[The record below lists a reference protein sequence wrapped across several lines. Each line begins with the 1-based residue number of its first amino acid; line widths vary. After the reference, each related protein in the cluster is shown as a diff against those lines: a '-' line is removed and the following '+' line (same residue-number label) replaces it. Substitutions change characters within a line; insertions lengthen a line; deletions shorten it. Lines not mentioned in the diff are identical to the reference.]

1 MADHITLVPGIRTV
15 GSTQQTSIVN
25 AKPVPIDSSYTAVSL
40 GRGEI
45 PSCYATEIY
54 FKSPLFSSRNSS
66 LQDQCNT
73 TSSPNVNNSYVNQE
87 QAKSPLLTPSTLA
100 SKPSMVSKGHLQ
112 MSKLLLR
119 LSGSSQRISSRQMS
133 PELTQDGT
141 STALVRPFRQQLS
154 KLKLDSGRSTAPVS
168 QRCSL
173 DLSSKRNSMF
183 KVKPHEGDTDIPL
196 ITNRQGLLESRV
208 SNNSIDLSKVT
219 LGDIS
224 TLLNRRS
231 AIAQKQPIVST
242 VIKGMKLRSRKQADA
257 ASQEAIHREFQPTI
271 KRNLSKPCLYQRKGS
286 ISWIGQAFAGQT
298 SASKPSRQQ

>member
-1 MADHITLVPGIRTV
+1 MADQISLVPGIRTV
-15 GSTQQTSIVN
+15 GSTQQTSAVN
-25 AKPVPIDSSYTAVSL
+25 AKPVPIDSSCTALSL

-45 PSCYATEIY
+45 PSCYATEMY

-100 SKPSMVSKGHLQ
+100 SKPSLVSKGHLQ
-112 MSKLLLR
+112 MSRLLLH
-119 LSGSSQRISSRQMS
+119 LSGSCQKISSRQLS
-133 PELTQDGT
+133 PELTQDGA
-141 STALVRPFRQQLS
+141 STAVVRPFRRQLS

-183 KVKPHEGDTDIPL
+183 KVHPHKGDTDIPL

-219 LGDIS
+219 LGDVS
-224 TLLNRRS
+224 ALLNRRS
-231 AIAQKQPIVST
+231 AISQKQPTAST
-242 VIKGMKLRSRKQADA
+242 VIKGIKICSREQADPT
-257 ASQEAIHREFQPTI
+257 SQEGTHRDYKPVI

-286 ISWIGQAFAGQT
+286 ISWIGQAFGGQT
-298 SASKPSRQQ
+298 SAKKPSRQQ